1 MIFDDKTFYKIN
13 DKFNLAIPH
22 DLNKSKKISIVD
34 KVEQS
39 LIKINIECPIDD
51 NETNIN
57 HNISF
62 EDNVQNNNN
71 NDDIGY
77 LTIKTI
83 SDIDINKN
91 NLEQIN
97 NPPFIY
103 DTSKKI
109 ITLFKK

>member
-13 DKFNLAIPH
+13 DKYNLAIPH
-22 DLNKSKKISIVD
+22 DLNESKKISIVD

-77 LTIKTI
+77 LTINN
-83 SDIDINKN
+83 NKYK
-91 NLEQIN
+91 EQIN

-103 DTSKKI
+103 DTSKKNNN
-109 ITLFKK
+109 TF

>member
-13 DKFNLAIPH
+13 NKYNLAILH
-22 DLNKSKKISIVD
+22 DLNESKKISIVD

-39 LIKINIECPIDD
+39 LIKINIECSTDD

-77 LTIKTI
+77 LTK
-83 SDIDINKN
+83 
-91 NLEQIN
+91 
-97 NPPFIY
+97 Y
-103 DTSKKI
+103 
-109 ITLFKK
+109 